1 MCARLRLFG
10 LAVLLGFAIGTPCA
24 AAPETTDPGA
34 TVSGL
39 AGGFPRPDADG
50 PPTVVEMGFFVL
62 DVSHIGDV
70 DQEFVVD
77 FRLEAR
83 WRDPRVVTAAEAP
96 ARAGEVLS
104 LEEAWHPSL
113 ILLNQ
118 RRIWKRFPDQLV
130 IQADGSMAYGQRFFG
145 TFAAPLDLRRFPFD
159 EQVLKLIAGSNRYGP
174 EEVDIRPFDALMGS
188 LGRFTVPNWMVG
200 EGRFEATAIGIP
212 SLGTRFAAATWT
224 IPVQRGS
231 PYFVWKVI
239 VPLCL
244 IVATL
249 FVFLALAEAVVST
262 RLARSDVERARR
274 LDRVCRWAVPLAF
287 AGSLVFVLV

>member
-1 MCARLRLFG
+1 
-10 LAVLLGFAIGTPCA
+10 
-24 AAPETTDPGA
+24 
-34 TVSGL
+34 
-39 AGGFPRPDADG
+39 
-50 PPTVVEMGFFVL
+50 MGFFVL

-274 LDRVCRWAVPLAF
+274 LDPVCRWAVPLAF